1 MEILSLAPKVNFWQ
15 DAEMKKWQTALAFAI
30 LLVSGALMAPG
41 VNAHQGVNLSESD
54 RTPARGPLLVDGTV
68 SFAVRADLSRG
79 ERRGFRF
86 QLETG
91 DTLAVQ
97 LLIVDQPPENRLR
110 SLALPRVTVTDPL
123 GKVIRMVINERT
135 KFYEPYGGTNYLY
148 LSRVEKRAVVGTYK
162 IRMTGR
168 SSTPVETVVSVGY
181 REVRGEVRD

>member
-1 MEILSLAPKVNFWQ
+1 
-15 DAEMKKWQTALAFAI
+15 
-30 LLVSGALMAPG
+30 MAPW

-148 LSRVEKRAVVGTYK
+148 LSRVEKRAVAGTYK